1 MHLTMAVPQWLLLS
15 ALFLLPLLAQI
26 PAQEPGC
33 SISNSNPS
41 VPENKCPLVVATIH
55 VQPGFT
61 LTIDP
66 SYPDG
71 QFFTIEGS
79 ELQLTKCVDYEEDP
93 LLLLSLTCQD
103 PAGQSDSL
111 QILVTILNENDNSP
125 VFPQPNVT
133 RQIPEDTEVD
143 TVIVAR
149 EEVTAAD
156 ADLDTIYYELTTTA
170 QNTDGYF
177 AIRGVNN
184 PEIYLQTALDYDKF
198 NSTTLLL
205 YARDRPVTSPEPN
218 GTNTATATITI
229 TIKQSDTRAPWFLPC
244 TQLHNDSSV
253 CISSPYSGRVN
264 ISEMSTDPL
273 LLEPGP
279 IYAVDPDYTISDRI
293 VYRIVGGNTNE
304 VFLVDA
310 DTGNLTMNKIV
321 TSPDSFLLQVMATQ
335 VSNVRKY
342 SVATVEIKVITKSN
356 FPPYFEKGVYSG
368 TVFVGLPQ
376 RSFVYQDGDPS
387 TPLVIT
393 AMDQDFPDKV
403 NPNIE
408 YYLKNSTDFI
418 ATRDGLILTNKVL
431 ESPGTVTIQAV
442 GKDVLSLQEA
452 STIIVVEVIL
462 ATAVTPSDKMYSA
475 QDMAI
480 LGGTLAALLLIALV
494 FLGVLIWKSSRW
506 HRKPF
511 KYLVKEKLS
520 KEISEGHQNNYYQED
535 EQPYVN
541 IKQHETSESSSVQT
555 ESPVPEL
562 PALASHFSSAEETE
576 SLPKGSIASTV
587 ILEEEEE
594 EEEKEEEARQE
605 KEVKSILKTDRHVPD
620 DGYKAVWFKTDVDP
634 EAGERVEVIEDNAAD
649 DDNDDDDSDQGV
661 QKNEEEEGTGT
672 DGHHQGLGVSFSSEN
687 SSLPAV
693 EGTVSMS
700 HTGAGTDD
708 TE

>member
-1 MHLTMAVPQWLLLS
+1 MAIPHWLLMS

-26 PAQEPGC
+26 SAQVPGC
-33 SISNSNPS
+33 SVSNNNPS
-41 VPENKCPLVVATIH
+41 VPENECPLVVATIH
-55 VQPGFT
+55 VQPGYT

-93 LLLLSLTCQD
+93 ILLLSLTCKD

-111 QILVTILNENDNSP
+111 QILVTILNENDNPP
-125 VFPQPNVT
+125 VFPQPNIT

-149 EEVTAAD
+149 EEVTATD
-156 ADLDTIYYELTTTA
+156 ADLDTIYYELTTTV

-198 NSTTLLL
+198 NSATLLL
-205 YARDRPVTSPEPN
+205 YARDRPVTSPEPA
-218 GTNTATATITI
+218 NTATATITI

-244 TQLHNDSSV
+244 TQLYNDTSV

-264 ISEMSTDPL
+264 ISEMSTDLL

-279 IYAVDPDYTISDRI
+279 IYAVDPDYTINDRI
-293 VYRIVGGNTNE
+293 MYRIVGGNTNN
-304 VFLVDA
+304 VFSVDA

-321 TSPDSFLLQVMATQ
+321 TSPDTFLLQVMATQ

-356 FPPYFEKGVYSG
+356 FPPYFEKGVYNG

-376 RSFVYQDGDPS
+376 RSFVYQAGDPS

-418 ATRDGLILTNKVL
+418 ATKDGLILTNKVL

-494 FLGVLIWKSSRW
+494 FLGVLVWKSSRW

-511 KYLVKEKLS
+511 TYLVKKKLS
-520 KEISEGHQNNYYQED
+520 KEISEGHQNKYYQED
-535 EQPYVN
+535 EQPDVST
-541 IKQHETSESSSVQT
+541 KQHETSESSSVQAET
-555 ESPVPEL
+555 PVPEQL
-562 PALASHFSSAEETE
+562 ALASHFSSAEETE
-576 SLPKGSIASTV
+576 SVPKGSIASTV
-587 ILEEEEE
+587 IFYQEE
-594 EEEKEEEARQE
+594 EEEKKEEEAGQE
-605 KEVKSILKTDRHVPD
+605 KEVKSILKTDRHVAD

-634 EAGERVEVIEDNAAD
+634 EAGERVEVIEDNATD
-649 DDNDDDDSDQGV
+649 DDNDDDDSDQDM
-661 QKNEEEEGTGT
+661 QKNEEEEEESSDT
-672 DGHHQGLGVSFSSEN
+672 DGHHGGLGVSFSSEN
-687 SSLPAV
+687 SSLPAAEV
-693 EGTVSMS
+693 TANMS

-708 TE
+708 TEM